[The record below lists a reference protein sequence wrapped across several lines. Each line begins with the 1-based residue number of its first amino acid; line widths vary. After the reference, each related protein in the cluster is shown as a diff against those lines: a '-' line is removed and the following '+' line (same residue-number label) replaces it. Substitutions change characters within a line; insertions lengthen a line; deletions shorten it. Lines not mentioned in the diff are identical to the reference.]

1 MQRVTHAV
9 TRAAALACMLALLAL
24 AVSCCGSLAAHTA
37 ASEGPARAREHS
49 DEQAQAQAHAPAD
62 WRLLFCPPV
71 LTPWSFDYLKL
82 AWLRAATLVNATA
95 AAEDEGR
102 EPQPSQ
108 PRARKLLQPGAP
120 PAAANASAQLTAAQL
135 AAVRR
140 FSSWS
145 PGSMPWVDANAVYVR
160 LYKSGNDMFKG
171 EPLPA
176 YATSVL
182 RAERCIML
190 PRSKHHGVQ
199 QRQRAVHGGRRG
211 GGDAAGAQRLGGH
224 LHLCA

>member
-1 MQRVTHAV
+1 MHQVAHAV
-9 TRAAALACMLALLAL
+9 KRAAALACMLALLAL
-24 AVSCCGSLAAHTA
+24 AVSCCSSLAAHTA
-37 ASEGPARAREHS
+37 ASEGPAAPLDNDDS
-49 DEQAQAQAHAPAD
+49 SSAHAPAD

-71 LTPWSFDYLKL
+71 LTPWSFDYLQL

-95 AAEDEGR
+95 EDEGR
-102 EPQPSQ
+102 VPQPSQ
-108 PRARKLLQPGAP
+108 PRSRKLLQPGAP
-120 PAAANASAQLTAAQL
+120 PAVVNASAQLTAAQL

-140 FSSWS
+140 FSTWS
-145 PGSMPWVDANAVYVR
+145 PGSMPWIDANAVYVR

-199 QRQRAVHGGRRG
+199 QRQRAFHG
-211 GGDAAGAQRLGGH
+211 
-224 LHLCA
+224 